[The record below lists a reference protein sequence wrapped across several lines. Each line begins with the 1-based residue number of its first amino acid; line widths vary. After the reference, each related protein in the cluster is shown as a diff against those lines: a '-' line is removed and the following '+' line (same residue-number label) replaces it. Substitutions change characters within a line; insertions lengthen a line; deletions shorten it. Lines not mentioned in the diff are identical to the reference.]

1 MDVNKAKGGAFF
13 AAFFISVSALA
24 ADAEYES
31 KVVFDS
37 VSLVLA
43 AENNASPSSMMG
55 HSFLKIS
62 GGGRIHAFGYYAVLN
77 SGLKSYIDALF
88 GNQKGVYALSPYRTK
103 AAEYL
108 LSENRSLWEFEL
120 DLSDSEKSALKQEIG
135 KMKGKEDTYS
145 FVSHNCSSAI
155 EGLLKTTNPVFE
167 FDRIKPFTTPVE
179 YAQFLHKQGKIKSV
193 FYIRAPAQKE
203 KPVKNIL
210 TAAPPSRMAIDTG
223 FIEFAP
229 VYQDL
234 RTVSDAYNTELET
247 KMLSVRFDTKK
258 GRWDK
263 LDLLKLFS
271 IQSVSKYLRIGW
283 ESGGVAEAGIGGG
296 VTKNGFSAYIL
307 PTVGARDSA
316 FFAGVKS
323 GTVLRYAD
331 KAKLIVSYEAAT
343 DKTHFTAYA
352 GVKVYSNTEIYVQ
365 YNHSRSDKTVAG
377 LAVYF

>member
-1 MDVNKAKGGAFF
+1 MAANKAKGGAFF
-13 AAFFISVSALA
+13 AAFFIVFSAFA

-77 SGLKSYIDALF
+77 GGVKSYADALF
-88 GNQKGVYALSPYRTK
+88 GTQKGVYALSPYASK

-145 FVSHNCSSAI
+145 LISHNCSSAI
-155 EGLLKTTNPVFE
+155 ERLLKATNPAFE

-179 YAQFLHKQGKIKSV
+179 YAQFLYKTGKIKSV
-193 FYIRAPAQKE
+193 SYIRAPAQKE
-203 KPVKNIL
+203 KSVKNIL
-210 TAAPPSRMAIDTG
+210 TATPPSRLAIDTG
-223 FIEFAP
+223 HIEFSP

-271 IQSVSKYLRIGW
+271 VQKISKYFRIGW
-283 ESGGVAEAGIGGG
+283 ESGGVLEAGIGYG
-296 VTKNGFSAYIL
+296 VTKNGFSAYVLPIL
-307 PTVGARDSA
+307 GARDSA
-316 FFAGVKS
+316 FFAGVKTGS
-323 GTVLRYAD
+323 VLRYTD
-331 KAKLIVSYEAAT
+331 KAKFIVSYETAT
-343 DKTHFTAYA
+343 DKTRFTAYA
-352 GVKVYSNTEIYVQ
+352 GAKIYTNTEIYVQ
-365 YNHSRSDKTVAG
+365 YGHSRSDKTVVG
-377 LAVYF
+377 MAVYF